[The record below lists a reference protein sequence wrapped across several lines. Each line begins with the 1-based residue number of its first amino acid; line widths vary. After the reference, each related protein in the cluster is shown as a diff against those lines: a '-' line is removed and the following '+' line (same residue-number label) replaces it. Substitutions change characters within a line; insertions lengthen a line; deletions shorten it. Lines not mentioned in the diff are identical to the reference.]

1 MEERIVIF
9 GISGQKRAGKD
20 TIADYIKGQLISS
33 IVSFAEPVR
42 EVCRAYF
49 GWDDEWLLG
58 KHKEDVDPYWG
69 ISPRQA
75 MQYLGTEV
83 GRVGLSENYPEFKS
97 VTADNIWIKKALQ
110 TIRIKSKKEYV
121 DQFGKIRA
129 FIIPD
134 MRFLNE
140 YSAIKKMMNEGFK
153 VITVGVCRDGLPS
166 DKHASE
172 TQIRYCVEKCDFVLD
187 NNRKISDLQDSVDEI
202 ITESGVERKPDWMMA
217 TNMERQLEMFLDNK
231 NNVYVDLDLDCK
243 NKVS

>member
-1 MEERIVIF
+1 MEGVVIF
-9 GISGQKRAGKD
+9 SISGQKRAGKD
-20 TIADYIKGQLISS
+20 TVANYIVDNVISS
-33 IVSFAEPVR
+33 RVAFAEPVR
-42 EVCRAYF
+42 DVCRAYF

-58 KHKEDVDPYWG
+58 KHKENVDPYWG

-110 TIRIKSKKEYV
+110 TIRIKSEKKYV

-140 YSAIKKMMNEGFK
+140 YGAIKKMVNEGFE
-153 VITVGVCRDGLPS
+153 VITIGVRREGLPS
-166 DKHASE
+166 DSHASE
-172 TQIRYCVEKCDFVLD
+172 TEIKYCVDKCDFVLD

-202 ITESGVERKPDWMMA
+202 ISESGVERKPDWMMA
-217 TNMERQLEMFLDNK
+217 TNMEQQLEMDLDNK
-231 NNVYVDLDLDCK
+231 NNVYVDLDLDGK

>member
-1 MEERIVIF
+1 MEGVVIF
-9 GISGQKRAGKD
+9 SISGQKRAGKD
-20 TIADYIKGQLISS
+20 TVANYIADNVISS
-33 IVSFAEPVR
+33 RVSFAEPVR
-42 EVCRAYF
+42 DVCRAYF

-110 TIRIKSKKEYV
+110 TIRIKSEKEYV
-121 DQFGKIRA
+121 ANFGKIRA

-140 YSAIKKMMNEGFK
+140 YSAIKKMMSEGFK
-153 VITVGVCRDGLPS
+153 VITIGVRRDGLPS
-166 DKHASE
+166 DNHASE
-172 TQIRYCVEKCDFVLD
+172 TEIKYCVEKCDFILE
-187 NNRKISDLQDSVDEI
+187 NNRKISDLEEKVNEI
-202 ITESGVERKPDWMMA
+202 ITWSEVELKPNWMR
-217 TNMERQLEMFLDNK
+217 EDKQLEMNLDDQSK
-231 NNVYVDLDLDCK
+231 A
-243 NKVS
+243 S

>member
-1 MEERIVIF
+1 MEERVVIF

-20 TIADYIKGQLISS
+20 TIADYIKGQVISS

-42 EVCRAYF
+42 NVCRAYF

-83 GRVGLSENYPEFKS
+83 GRVGLSENYREFKS

-110 TIRIKSKKEYV
+110 TIRIKSEKKYV

-172 TQIRYCVEKCDFVLD
+172 TEIRYCVDKCDFVLA
-187 NNRKISDLQDSVDEI
+187 NNRNISDLEDSVEEI
-202 ITESGVERKPDWMMA
+202 VTESGVERKPDWMMA
-217 TNMERQLEMFLDNK
+217 TNMERQLEIFLDNK
-231 NNVYVDLDLDCK
+231 NNVYVDLDLDGK